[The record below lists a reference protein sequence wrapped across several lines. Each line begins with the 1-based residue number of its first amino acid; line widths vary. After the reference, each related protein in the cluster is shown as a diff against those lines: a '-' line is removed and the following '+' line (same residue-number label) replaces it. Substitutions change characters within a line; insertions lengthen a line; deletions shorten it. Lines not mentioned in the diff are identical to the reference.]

1 MKQVPAA
8 HNGHELGEEGF
19 VRRAHLH
26 DPPELPVC
34 VALIEHCVGRGPVSH
49 THTHTHFRTLQYGIA
64 TLGTLIGTLKKYLL
78 CIIIAKHVRVR
89 QSALPGPGQ
98 SSQPAADSHS

>member
-1 MKQVPAA
+1 MESEEASMKQVPAA
-8 HNGHELGEEGF
+8 HNGHELGEEGS

-49 THTHTHFRTLQYGIA
+49 RTLRYGIA
-64 TLGTLIGTLKKYLL
+64 TLGTLKQHFS
-78 CIIIAKHVRVR
+78 CAIIAKHVRVC
-89 QSALPGPGQ
+89 QSALRSPGK
-98 SSQPAADSHS
+98 SSQPAAYSHS